1 MSKLCHGWAM
11 ANLEARISA
20 HVHAW
25 EKLRESGQP
34 LAAEEYPFITV
45 SRQFG
50 CEGLDLACRLAEI
63 LNERC
68 RPTFTWV
75 PYHDEILRKVADE
88 MHLHRSVVE
97 TIDGQRR
104 TEMGELFDSILNR
117 HVDESLIFRKIA
129 EVVRSLAI
137 HGHTI
142 LVGRGS
148 YLITQDLRNGLHV
161 RLVAP
166 RDWRIH
172 KVADERQIS
181 LKEAARIVE
190 EGEAAR
196 ERYLRTFF
204 VHDPEHPFY
213 HDLVIDN
220 SRFNLAQIA
229 EIVFTALSVRFG
241 PRLVGA

>member
-1 MSKLCHGWAM
+1 MSNISHGWAM
-11 ANLEARISA
+11 ASLEARISA

-25 EKLRESGQP
+25 EKAKERGQP
-34 LAAEEYPFITV
+34 LAPETYPFITI
-45 SRQFG
+45 SREFG
-50 CEGLDLACRLAEI
+50 CEGGLLAQRLQEI

-68 RPTFTWV
+68 RPFFTWV
-75 PYHDEILRKVADE
+75 AYEQEVLDQVADE
-88 MHLHRSVVE
+88 LHLARGLVE
-97 TIDGQRR
+97 TIDGHRR
-104 TEMGELFDSILNR
+104 GEMSEIFDAILNNR
-117 HVDESLIFRKIA
+117 VDDAVIFRKIA

-148 YLITQDLRNGLHV
+148 YLITQDLRTGMHV

-172 KVADERQIS
+172 KIAADRGIANQ
-181 LKEAARIVE
+181 EAEKIVLQ
-190 EGEAAR
+190 GER
-196 ERYLRTFF
+196 ERDHYMKTFF
-204 VHDPEHPFY
+204 IQDPAHPFM

-229 EIVFTALSVRFG
+229 EIVFTALGARFG
-241 PRLVGA
+241 ETLVSA